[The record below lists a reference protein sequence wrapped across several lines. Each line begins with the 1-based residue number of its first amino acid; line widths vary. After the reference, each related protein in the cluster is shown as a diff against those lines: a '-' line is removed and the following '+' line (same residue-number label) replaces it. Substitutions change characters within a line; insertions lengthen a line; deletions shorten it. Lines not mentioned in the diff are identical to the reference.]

1 MTTPRLPAELLDYIV
16 DHLHDTEDALRNCCL
31 VSKSWIPRTRKHLFA
46 EVRFGGPEDF
56 DAWEETFPVTSP
68 GRYTKTLTIDCPDAV
83 TAADAQIG
91 GWIGSF
97 SHVVHLELGRSG
109 LILVDDDDELAIFFV
124 PLQGLSP
131 FVKSL
136 DIDCFGFPSSPIF
149 DLIISFPLL
158 EDLTLANYGEAAD
171 GDDGSNWLPIAAQP
185 SNLPAFTGS
194 LEVRVIGLAPIA
206 RQLLS
211 LPGGIH
217 FRKLTLTWCCG
228 DDISLITA
236 LVERCSHTLESL
248 DITCNP
254 LCASIWRLHPYP

>member
-46 EVRFGGPEDF
+46 EVRFGGPGDL
-56 DAWEETFPVTSP
+56 DAWEETFPSTSP
-68 GRYTKTLTIDCPDAV
+68 GRYTKTLTIDQPDAV
-83 TAADAQIG
+83 MAADAQIG
-91 GWIGSF
+91 GWIESF

-109 LILVDDDDELAIFFV
+109 LILVDDKLAIFLV

-136 DIDCFGFPSSPIF
+136 DIDCFALPSSPIF

-158 EDLTLANYGEAAD
+158 EDLTLANYGEGAN
-171 GDDGSNWLPIAAQP
+171 GDDGSNGLPIAAQP

-194 LEVRVIGLAPIA
+194 LEVTVIGPAPIA
-206 RQLLS
+206 RQLSS

-217 FRKLTLTWCCG
+217 FRKLTLTWYCRN
-228 DDISLITA
+228 DISLITA

-248 DITCNP
+248 DITCDP
-254 LCASIWRLHPYP
+254 LCASIWHLHPYQ